1 MESKLVNLNVRLS
14 EEEKSNLLKNAN
26 ENYMNMSDYIRHL
39 VFNDK
44 KEKSVF
50 IIDETINQLN
60 KAIKE
65 NIDIDKGTFIILLT
79 AIKEIIK

>member
-1 MESKLVNLNVRLS
+1 MEGKLVNLNVRLS